1 MPETDHL
8 KTPGRSNWNRFL
20 GPTATATMRNR
31 TPNPSDPFSTRTK
44 LESCCVSRHQPTP
57 TPPWSWPQAPH
68 RRNQTPACP
77 VALAPSFQVLTD
89 SASARYQRRIQRL
102 RRCLFRSFL
111 EHCIPPP
118 RTTAHPRPH
127 HIPKHHITSPLS
139 LERPRFAPFLPS
151 NPRSSSRSVRTWSP
165 FALGPLGCVSGCP
178 MRTSGGSS
186 LSVSV

>member
-1 MPETDHL
+1 MPEMDHL

-20 GPTATATMRNR
+20 GPTATATATATMTR
-31 TPNPSDPFSTRTK
+31 TPNPSDPSVFDSTNPRM
-44 LESCCVSRHQPTP
+44 CPSRHQPTP
-57 TPPWSWPQAPH
+57 TPPWPQAVG
-68 RRNQTPACP
+68 

-111 EHCIPPP
+111 EAIPPP
-118 RTTAHPRPH
+118 DHRSSSASPSQASQ
-127 HIPKHHITSPLS
+127 TSPLS
-139 LERPRFAPFLPS
+139 LDGPVSSFSPS
-151 NPRSSSRSVRTWSP
+151 NPRPVHEAVGTWSP

-186 LSVSV
+186 LSSAV